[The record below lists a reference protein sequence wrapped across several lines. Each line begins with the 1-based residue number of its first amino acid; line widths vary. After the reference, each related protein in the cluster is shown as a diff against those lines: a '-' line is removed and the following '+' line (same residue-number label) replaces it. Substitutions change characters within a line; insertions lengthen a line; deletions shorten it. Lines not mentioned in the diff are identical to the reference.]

1 MPFGLSG
8 TTVLPESSCES
19 CAEIT
24 GGIERDLLRGSMQ
37 PVRIY
42 RELKS
47 RKKHRDAPST
57 YPISLVINGKE
68 QTVELPIH
76 EYPILLHFPVFFPP
90 ACLAPE
96 GYTTGIRVR
105 GIVTIN
111 YGAKPD
117 DTLQKFGA
125 TQIRHTANCQAPE
138 FARMIAKIGYSMAVA
153 EGQLDFISGEPYV
166 LPSILG
172 QRDDIGRWVGTITQP
187 FQAHVDQ
194 LHRIFIHKDLE
205 QGLLIAEVQLFSDS
219 PTPSYGIVLGQLKV
233 QKIV

>member
-1 MPFGLSG
+1 MGNVRQQNPCRKSMTFRDLGKAQYHPVGRCIYCGATDALTREHIMPFGLSG
-8 TTVLPESSCES
+8 TAVLPESSCKS

-172 QRDDIGRWVGTITQP
+172 QRDDIGRWVGTITQ
-187 FQAHVDQ
+187 
-194 LHRIFIHKDLE
+194 
-205 QGLLIAEVQLFSDS
+205 
-219 PTPSYGIVLGQLKV
+219 
-233 QKIV
+233 